1 MSDRGAESETPTP
14 ANVGGQAVFE
24 GVMMR
29 APGSL
34 AIVCRRRDG
43 SIVIRERSMPALAS
57 GPKTWPFLR
66 GMLTLTSALRL
77 GSRSL
82 RWSID
87 VLEQDLLAEE
97 AAEAAAKEA
106 TTSSKPSKLTKKA
119 VVAAPPSLL
128 TLTHMALARVAI
140 LAGDDIPLAPVS
152 SKAAAE
158 IDEPAGI
165 STDGKSV
172 DEVDV
177 TGESD
182 AAESEIEKEPSS
194 GAKQKKWPPEP
205 DATVT
210 TGQFVLAP
218 KKEPS
223 KAAAFL
229 PVLFAI
235 VLFLL
240 LPQAAAEGIKSL
252 FKLNLEVTSPGYQVI
267 TGLAKLTIL
276 ITYFSLLRRI
286 PDIRRMFQ
294 YHGAEHKAISTY
306 EAGKPLMLEEAR
318 PMTALHARCGTT
330 FIIMVAFVS
339 VVLFS
344 LVGAILPPI
353 PGGRLVQSVVF
364 FFLKLPLIPVVTG
377 ITFELQRFFAR
388 YCSTGP
394 LRALLWPGFL
404 VQKITTADPDDSQ
417 LEIALASL
425 VAALT
430 HAKATL
436 SEDHPDRTFASYQVL
451 RDDPVFREAAL
462 RPVNG
467 GVSVPASAAAAA

>member
-1 MSDRGAESETPTP
+1 MSDTGREATPTP

-29 APGSL
+29 APASL
-34 AIVCRRRDG
+34 AIVCRRRNG
-43 SIVIRERSMPALAS
+43 SIVIRERSIPLVAS
-57 GPKTWPFLR
+57 GPKTWPFFR
-66 GMLTLTSALRL
+66 GMLTLTSALRI
-77 GSRSL
+77 GSKSL
-82 RWSID
+82 RFSID
-87 VLEQDLLAEE
+87 VLEQDLAAEE
-97 AAEAAAKEA
+97 AAEAAAKEEKD
-106 TTSSKPSKLTKKA
+106 S
-119 VVAAPPSLL
+119 
-128 TLTHMALARVAI
+128 
-140 LAGDDIPLAPVS
+140 GS
-152 SKAAAE
+152 SKAKSSTKSAAAKVSAPSLFTLTSMAMARLAMLTG
-158 IDEPAGI
+158 DEQP
-165 STDGKSV
+165 TDD
-172 DEVDV
+172 DEED
-177 TGESD
+177 EE
-182 AAESEIEKEPSS
+182 AKPPS
-194 GAKQKKWPPEP
+194 GPKAKKWPPEP
-205 DATVT
+205 DETVNASH
-210 TGQFVLAP
+210 FELAP

-223 KAAAFL
+223 KAAAIV

-306 EAGKPLMLEEAR
+306 EAKKPLVVEEAR
-318 PMTALHARCGTT
+318 SMTALHARCGTT

-344 LVGAILPPI
+344 AVGAILPPI

-364 FFLKLPLIPVVTG
+364 FILKLPLIPVVTG

-404 VQKITTADPDDSQ
+404 VQKITTAEPDDDQ

-430 HAKATL
+430 HAKITLPENHSDKAFATYETL
-436 SEDHPDRTFASYQVL
+436 RSDPTFKEAVL
-451 RDDPVFREAAL
+451 H
-462 RPVNG
+462 
-467 GVSVPASAAAAA
+467 PASSAASPAAAA